1 MTPKLD
7 TRTIILEDSITLVH
21 YNPSVLE
28 AFNSVEHIM
37 RDVSNG
43 WLIRYLHANTASAFF
58 FLVYLHMGRGIYY
71 GSYRAPRT
79 LTWAIGTIIF
89 IALVVT
95 AFLGYVLPYGQMSL
109 WGATVITN
117 LISAVP
123 WIGQDI
129 VESKIII
136 FIINLCFFAILF
148 STVFVLFDYISRYVN
163 FSSNLPTIGVIHQN
177 ALKKSNRTLRLDK
190 QEYISI
196 PSSFLAFLVGLV
208 DGDGYIQITKTSKGF
223 IAIKLVISLHL
234 EDISTLE
241 YIHSV
246 LKIGK
251 INIYKDLRSPTC
263 KLVINKTDLQEI
275 LFPLLM
281 YNKIFFLTNT
291 RADQF
296 NLAMYIFKN
305 DIKMYNQIPDNRPS
319 VFDMP
324 KNPIDYKLL
333 PFFKNWIVGFT
344 CSEGSFFIKSN
355 NDGCFQLKQRIH
367 TNLFEAFKL
376 IFNTNRKID
385 TTNNFNQFGV
395 SSKSDIQKVINF
407 FSFSGLHPLVGL
419 KYIQYIKWLNNL
431 QVSLRYST
439 LNYPDGK

>member
-1 MTPKLD
+1 
-7 TRTIILEDSITLVH
+7 
-21 YNPSVLE
+21 
-28 AFNSVEHIM
+28 
-37 RDVSNG
+37 
-43 WLIRYLHANTASAFF
+43 
-58 FLVYLHMGRGIYY
+58 
-71 GSYRAPRT
+71 
-79 LTWAIGTIIF
+79 
-89 IALVVT
+89 
-95 AFLGYVLPYGQMSL
+95 MSL

-129 VESKIII
+129 VESKIIT
-136 FIINLCFFAILF
+136 FIINLYFFAILF
-148 STVFVLFDYISRYVN
+148 STVVVLHYYILPHVN

-177 ALKKSNRTLRLDK
+177 ALKKSNRALRSDK
-190 QEYISI
+190 EEYISI
-196 PSSFLAFLVGLV
+196 PSSFLSFLVGLV

-234 EDISTLE
+234 EDLSTLE

-305 DIKMYNQIPDNRPS
+305 DIKMYNKIPDNTSP
-319 VFDMP
+319 VFDIP
-324 KNPIDYKLL
+324 KTPIDYTLL

-344 CSEGSFFIKSN
+344 CSVAGGGGSFFIKNN

-431 QVSLRYST
+431 QVSLRYNT